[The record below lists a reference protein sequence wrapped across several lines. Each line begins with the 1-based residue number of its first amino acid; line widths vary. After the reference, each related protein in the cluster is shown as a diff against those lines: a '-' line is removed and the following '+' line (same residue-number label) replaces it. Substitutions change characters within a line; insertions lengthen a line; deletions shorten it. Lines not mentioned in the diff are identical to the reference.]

1 MITTS
6 RSLKPHLTNTRQHL
20 CLTSKTSQQSRHN
33 FGERVL
39 SIFLAKIMTAIFGF
53 HGSGRL
59 GRERNLL
66 PRRWT
71 AVKIRERVGGG
82 EVKDYLNVTSRVL
95 LFLLEPNYFFL
106 CLLKKTSNFVI
117 SLRMLGNITEY
128 KSHRRVIRQFF
139 RHVVPAWCLGYSLP
153 KRHAQIAAYFQG
165 VMLWEG
171 W

>member
-1 MITTS
+1 MITTYQ
-6 RSLKPHLTNTRQHL
+6 SLKPHLTNTRQHL
-20 CLTSKTSQQSRHN
+20 CLTFKTSLQNRSN

-71 AVKIRERVGGG
+71 AVKIKERVG
-82 EVKDYLNVTSRVL
+82 EVKDYLNVTSRVF
-95 LFLLEPNYFFL
+95 LFLLKPNYFFL

-117 SLRMLGNITEY
+117 SLRMLGNITKY

-139 RHVVPAWCLGYSLP
+139 RHSGYSLP

>member
-1 MITTS
+1 MITIS
-6 RSLKPHLTNTRQHL
+6 QSLKTHLANARQHL
-20 CLTSKTSQQSRHN
+20 CLTSKTSQQSRRN

-95 LFLLEPNYFFL
+95 LFLLKPNYFFL